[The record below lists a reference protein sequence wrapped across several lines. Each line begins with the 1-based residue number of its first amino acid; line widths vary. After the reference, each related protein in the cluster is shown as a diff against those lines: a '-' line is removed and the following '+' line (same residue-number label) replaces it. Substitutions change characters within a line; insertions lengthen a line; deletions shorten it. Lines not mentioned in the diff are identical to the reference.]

1 VNSVSDNH
9 ATKTATTDPHNLN
22 GWKIYS
28 VSNVAPCN
36 FLAAATG
43 VDLRT
48 DEEQKRQ
55 PMSPYQPQT
64 PTYLAV
70 KC

>member
-9 ATKTATTDPHNLN
+9 PTRTATTDPHDLS
-22 GWKIYS
+22 GWKSYS
-28 VSNVAPCN
+28 MSNVALCN
-36 FLAAATG
+36 FFAAATG
-43 VDLRT
+43 VDLRR
-48 DEEQKRQ
+48 DEEKKRQ